1 MSRGGG
7 SIASHESNQ
16 ERSLGDGGTAAGGSS
31 GGGMGNISSE
41 NREKRQE
48 KVSCLVFP
56 EYLVHLGKLGKVR
69 LSRRAKTRLVIDNL
83 QHPAKAKGS
92 HSGDEEKPF

>member
-1 MSRGGG
+1 
-7 SIASHESNQ
+7 
-16 ERSLGDGGTAAGGSS
+16 
-31 GGGMGNISSE
+31 MGNISSE

-83 QHPAKAKGS
+83 
-92 HSGDEEKPF
+92 